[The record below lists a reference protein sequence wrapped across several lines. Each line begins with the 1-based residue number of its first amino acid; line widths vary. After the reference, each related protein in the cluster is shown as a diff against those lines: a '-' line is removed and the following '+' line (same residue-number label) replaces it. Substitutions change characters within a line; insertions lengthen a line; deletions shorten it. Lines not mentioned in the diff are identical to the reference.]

1 MGLHVAQP
9 SAREEKGR
17 EIVRRKEEMEEE
29 KVKLRI
35 KSPKYT
41 VSHPSSASMTPVTPS
56 SPIYNKTKKENE
68 NGNGSRGN
76 DDEMTVHAAPPSISS
91 STSTSLSNGEPE
103 ATVLVTNKIKIWK
116 MRSSS
121 CSSLAVSPSFKSKIS
136 RFRFRRADQ
145 AKQSPPKNVQDD
157 C

>member
-1 MGLHVAQP
+1 MLPAGLHVAQP
-9 SAREEKGR
+9 SAKEERGR

-35 KSPKYT
+35 KSPMYT

-56 SPIYNKTKKENE
+56 SPIYNKPKNVRESN
-68 NGNGSRGN
+68 N
-76 DDEMTVHAAPPSISS
+76 EMTVPAAPPSVSS

-103 ATVLVTNKIKIWK
+103 ATVLVTNGIKNWK

-136 RFRFRRADQ
+136 RFRFRRTDQ
-145 AKQSPPKNVQDD
+145 TKQIPPKNVQDD